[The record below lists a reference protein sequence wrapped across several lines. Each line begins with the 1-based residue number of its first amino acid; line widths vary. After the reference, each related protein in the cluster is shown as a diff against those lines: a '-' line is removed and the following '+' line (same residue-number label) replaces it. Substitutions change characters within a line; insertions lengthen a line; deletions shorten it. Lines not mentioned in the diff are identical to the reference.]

1 MNGVEVKG
9 IAKSF
14 GPTRV
19 LDDVA
24 LGFAD
29 GGFTSLLGPSGS
41 GKTTLLRIIGGF
53 EAPDAGTVTIGGEDV
68 TRIPLWRR
76 RIGMVF
82 QSYALFPHMT
92 VAENVAYGLRRQ
104 GLRGAAATAEV
115 ARALALVELEGFDA
129 RRPKQL
135 SGGQQQR
142 VALARA
148 VVTKPRVLLLDE
160 PLSALDRRLRQ
171 TMQVEL
177 RRIQRDSGLTTIFVT
192 HDQEEAL
199 TLSDR
204 VAILDRGR
212 IVQEGAPAELYERPA
227 TLFAAT
233 FLGDANLLSGTVRDG
248 GGRDPAGS
256 VPLRRSPASRRH
268 GRHPGGAA
276 REGAP
281 ARRRFRRARGL
292 QQPGGHAAPDRL
304 CRCHLDLP
312 PDGAGRRRGEGL
324 LPQPRRPGRPAR
336 RPRDPGLVARPYDRA
351 DRLTGMVSDPHGER
365 STAIQTGA
373 ATAV

>member
-1 MNGVEVKG
+1 MNGVEVRG

-14 GPTRV
+14 GTTRV

-29 GGFTSLLGPSGS
+29 GAFTSLLGPSGS

-68 TRIPLWRR
+68 TRTPLWRR

-82 QSYALFPHMT
+82 QSYALFPHMS
-92 VAENVAYGLRRQ
+92 VAENVAYGLHRQ
-104 GLRGAAATAEV
+104 NIRGAAAKAEV

-148 VVTKPRVLLLDE
+148 IVTKPRVLLLDE

-171 TMQVEL
+171 SMQVEL

-204 VAILDRGR
+204 VAILDGGR
-212 IVQEGAPAELYERPA
+212 IVQEGAPADIYERPA

-233 FLGDANLLSGTVRDG
+233 FLGDANLFAGTVR
-248 GGRDPAGS
+248 
-256 VPLRRSPASRRH
+256 
-268 GRHPGGAA
+268 GGAIETA
-276 REGAP
+276 SGL
-281 ARRRFRRARGL
+281 FRSTD
-292 QQPGGHAAPDRL
+292 P
-304 CRCHLDLP
+304 LP
-312 PDGAGRRRGEGL
+312 PDATPVTLAVRPERLILLAEGATIPEGFNSLEARLRLIVYAGPISTVL
-324 LPQPRRPGRPAR
+324 LTTPDGTEMKAFCHSGDAPNDLP
-336 RPRDPGLVARPYDRA
+336 
-351 DRLTGMVSDPHGER
+351 
-365 STAIQTGA
+365 GA
-373 ATAV
+373 ALRLAWSPAHTIVLRS

>member
-1 MNGVEVKG
+1 MNGVEVEG
-9 IAKSF
+9 IRKSF
-14 GPTRV
+14 GATRV

-24 LGFAD
+24 MRFPD
-29 GGFTSLLGPSGS
+29 GRFTSLLGPSGS

-53 EAPDAGTVTIGGEDV
+53 EAPDAGTVRIGGGDV
-68 TRIPLWRR
+68 TREPLWRR

-92 VAENVAYGLRRQ
+92 VAENVAYGLHRR
-104 GLRGAAATAEV
+104 GIRGAAARAEV
-115 ARALALVELEGFDA
+115 AQALELVELTGLDA

-204 VAILDRGR
+204 IAILDRGR
-212 IVQEGAPAELYERPA
+212 IVQEGEPADVYERPA
-227 TLFAAT
+227 TLFAAS
-233 FLGDANLLSGTVRDG
+233 FLGDANLFAGPVRDG
-248 GGRDPAGS
+248 GVDTPQGLFRAAGPLPPAGTAVTVAVRPEKILLLAAGS
-256 VPLRRSPASRRH
+256 PPEGFNAMTAVLRGTVYA
-268 GRHPGGAA
+268 GATSTYLLTA
-276 REGAP
+276 
-281 ARRRFRRARGL
+281 
-292 QQPGGHAAPDRL
+292 
-304 CRCHLDLP
+304 
-312 PDGAGRRRGEGL
+312 PDGAEVKAFCQSRDAPEA
-324 LPQPRRPGRPAR
+324 RPGASLVLAWSPAHTI
-336 RPRDPGLVARPYDRA
+336 PLKD
-351 DRLTGMVSDPHGER
+351 
-365 STAIQTGA
+365 
-373 ATAV
+373 